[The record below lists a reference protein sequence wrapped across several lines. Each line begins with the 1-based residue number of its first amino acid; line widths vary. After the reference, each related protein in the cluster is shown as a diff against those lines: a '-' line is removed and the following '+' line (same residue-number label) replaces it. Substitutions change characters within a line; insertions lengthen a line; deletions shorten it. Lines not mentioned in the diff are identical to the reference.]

1 MSWIKG
7 AIKMPFVNSQ
17 GVQIHYEMIGSIG
30 SPIILSAGMG
40 GAAHFW
46 SPQVLS
52 LSKSHRIILYDQAGS
67 GKSSR
72 EIIGQ
77 QSIKRMAEDVMAV
90 LDALMISE
98 AHFVGHAI
106 GAIVGIELA
115 QIDSS
120 RLRSLLIVN
129 AWAKADAYLARC
141 FEVRKKILQSSGP
154 EAYVYAQ
161 PLFLYP
167 PKWIS
172 EHDALLTEE
181 GKVMAANFPSAD
193 LLLKKINLFLEY
205 DGRASIPSINLP
217 TLVTTAVDDFL
228 VPSYLTKELH
238 ALIKNSQFVELDWGG
253 HAFTSVRADA
263 FNQLALDFFKKVDA

>member
-1 MSWIKG
+1 
-7 AIKMPFVNSQ
+7 MPFVTSQ

-46 SPQVLS
+46 NPQVLS
-52 LSKSHRIILYDQAGS
+52 LSKRHRVILYDQAGS

-77 QSIKRMAEDVMAV
+77 QSIKRMAEDALAV

-120 RLRSLLIVN
+120 RLRSLLVIN
-129 AWAKADAYLARC
+129 AWAKADAYLTRC
-141 FEVRKKILQSSGP
+141 FEVRKKILQSSGS
-154 EAYVYAQ
+154 EAYVEAQ

-172 EHDALLTEE
+172 EHDALLKED
-181 GKVMAANFPSAD
+181 GKTMIANFPLVD
-193 LLLKKINLFLEY
+193 LLLEKINLFLEY
-205 DGRASIPSINLP
+205 DGSTSISNINLP
-217 TLVTTAVDDFL
+217 TLVTTAADDFL

-253 HAFTSVRADA
+253 HAFTSARADT